1 MKIEKLNKENIKEF
15 IRDMKLDYTENL
27 EQNINKIELY
37 GVKKDD
43 SFCLGFDTSTNVDT
57 IAILHFSPKMSNEQF
72 YECIEFLNRSL
83 VVENYLIIDIY
94 DDKYMKLLDQKY
106 KCKEVHVILE
116 LTKDSGQHT
125 IENTTTK
132 EKFIDIEMD
141 SIKYNYSKRNIYC
154 NFIKQNVFDEK
165 LILDLHNYFTGLNV
179 DYISYTIYED
189 SYEYLKS
196 LNYKCLNKSY
206 IIKN

>member
-15 IRDMKLDYTENL
+15 IRDMKIEDAYDIEI
-27 EQNINKIELY
+27 NINKSELY

-43 SFCLGFDTSTNVDT
+43 SFCLGFDSLTFVDT
-57 IAILHFSPKMSNEQF
+57 IAILHYSPKMSNELF

-83 VVENYLIIDIY
+83 VVENHLIINTF
-94 DDKYMKLLDQKY
+94 DDKHMKLLDQKY
-106 KCKEVHVILE
+106 KCKEMHVMLE
-116 LTKDSGQHT
+116 LSMDSNHST
-125 IENTTTK
+125 MDIKTAK
-132 EKFIDIEMD
+132 EKFIDIEMN
-141 SIKYNYSKRNIYC
+141 SIKYNYSKGNIYC
-154 NFIKQNVFDEK
+154 NFVKQNIFDEK
-165 LILDLHNYFTGLNV
+165 LIFDLHNYFISLNV

>member
-37 GVKKDD
+37 GVKKDNG
-43 SFCLGFDTSTNVDT
+43 FCLGFDTSTNVDT
-57 IAILHFSPKMSNEQF
+57 IAILHFNPKMSNEQF
-72 YECIEFLNRSL
+72 YECIEFLNKSL
-83 VVENYLIIDIY
+83 VVENYLIIDIF
-94 DDKYMKLLDQKY
+94 DDKHMKLLDQKY
-106 KCKEVHVILE
+106 KCKEMNVILE
-116 LTKDSGQHT
+116 LTKDSSQHT

-141 SIKYNYSKRNIYC
+141 SIKYNYSKGNIYC
-154 NFIKQNVFDEK
+154 NFIKQNIFDEK
-165 LILDLHNYFTGLNV
+165 LIFDLHNYFTGLNV

-196 LNYKCLNKSY
+196 LNYKCINKSY